1 MLCRIVPIFYCTF
14 LFASVCHAA
23 NVPALPFVARDCW
36 SGSKDCT
43 QEFFLSGQLIFKNRA
58 PNKIDCKGL
67 SSVLFFEPDAE
78 SKRLL
83 SGVLFYG
90 GDPIKV
96 NIRGDDALY
105 QALEEKLPQWYKEGL
120 LGEVQFFVK
129 GNFYG
134 FVPAGSACNGGW
146 IYEIKARNI
155 ELHDKINESLSDKH
169 DYSQLYGDTHFAYE
183 RILLKPEQNKLL
195 LYKTPKGDVLA
206 TILPQAQNYG
216 FLYRLDGDYSNHWGH
231 NGYPIDFGVSAAHKS
246 SEATNGWVKVIFF
259 PPNETSG
266 AKALVGYI
274 PADSIRATV
283 MSLDIIRDDPVILP
297 PATEFQYLERPDSP
311 QAEQDLTPPPDAP
324 RRTIQTP
331 Y

>member
-1 MLCRIVPIFYCTF
+1 MFRYVALCTLFTF
-14 LFASVCHAA
+14 LSAAS
-23 NVPALPFVARDCW
+23 VPALPFVARNCW
-36 SGSKDCT
+36 SGDKNCS
-43 QEFFLSGQLIFKNRA
+43 QEFFLSGQLIFKNRM
-58 PNKIDCKGL
+58 PNKVDCAGM
-67 SSVLFFEPDAE
+67 SSLLFFEPDAE

-83 SGVLFYG
+83 SEVLFYG

-105 QALEEKLPQWYKEGL
+105 QELEQTLPQWYKEGL

-129 GNFYG
+129 GTFYG

-155 ELHDKINESLSDKH
+155 ELHDKVNESLSDKH
-169 DYSQLYGDTHFAYE
+169 DYSKLYGDTHFAYE
-183 RILLKPEQNKLL
+183 RILLNPEQASLS

-206 TILPQAQNYG
+206 TILPQAQNHG
-216 FLYRLDGDYSNHWGH
+216 FLYRLDNDYSNRWGH
-231 NGYPIDFGVSAAHKS
+231 KGYPIDFGISAKHDS
-246 SEATNGWVKVIFF
+246 TPEGWVKVIFF

-274 PADSIRATV
+274 PAESIRGTV
-283 MSLDIIRDDPVILP
+283 MSLDIIHDDPIILP
-297 PATEFQYLERPDSP
+297 PATEFQAIERPDLG
-311 QAEQDLTPPPDAP
+311 QKQDLTPPADAP